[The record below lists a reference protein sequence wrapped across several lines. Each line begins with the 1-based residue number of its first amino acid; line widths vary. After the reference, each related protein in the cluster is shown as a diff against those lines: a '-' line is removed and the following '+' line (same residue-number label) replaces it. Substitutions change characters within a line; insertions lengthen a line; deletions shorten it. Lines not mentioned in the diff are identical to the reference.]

1 MCTKIYYMNIQLGD
15 IMKVEDDLNIH
26 LTEQERKDILDN
38 YYVEV
43 QSEQNKFEIW
53 SDIVENLI
61 YQIKSNN

>member
-1 MCTKIYYMNIQLGD
+1 MNIQLGD

>member
-1 MCTKIYYMNIQLGD
+1 MCTKISYMNIQLGD